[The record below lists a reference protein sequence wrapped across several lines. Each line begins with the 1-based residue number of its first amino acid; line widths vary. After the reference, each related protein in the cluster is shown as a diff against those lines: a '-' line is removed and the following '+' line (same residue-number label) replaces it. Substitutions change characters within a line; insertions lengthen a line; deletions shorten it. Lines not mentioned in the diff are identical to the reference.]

1 MFDDR
6 IYDNILEE
14 MLDGFGKDVDTGEA
28 SLAYNACD
36 KIAEKLEETYGDMDA
51 INRNMSPDTMDLDH
65 LIQYGEL
72 QRGVS
77 YNYATAP
84 VVKGEFQQEIE
95 IGQQFICNDFTYT
108 VSEVINGFTYK
119 LTCDTEGVEANTN
132 LGELTPAD
140 YIDDYKGGEITEI
153 LRSGTNDEEEEEYR
167 KRVLLTFKSK
177 AFGGNI
183 ADYREKVDGLD
194 GVGGCK
200 PKRRDRTS
208 SWIYITIIGNDFGV
222 PSQEIVKRVQD
233 AIDPEQSHG
242 EGDGI
247 ANICHNVLSQA
258 VEAVPVSVSV
268 KVVWDS
274 GYSADTS
281 KSRIEAAIQE
291 YLLTIRKSW
300 ESSKMN
306 NQYIRISQVEARI
319 LSVEGVIDVTETK
332 LNDKEENVTLIYT
345 QIPTFGGVTIV

>member
-6 IYDNILEE
+6 TYNNILDE
-14 MLDGFGKDVDTGEA
+14 MLDEFGQDVDTGEA
-28 SLAYNACD
+28 SLAFNACD
-36 KIAEKLEETYGDMDA
+36 KIAEKLEETYGDMDE
-51 INRNMSPDTMDLDH
+51 INRNISPDTMDLDH

-108 VSEVINGFTYK
+108 VSELIDGFAYK

-132 LGELTPAD
+132 TGELVPAD
-140 YIDDYKGGEITEI
+140 YVDDYKGGKITEI
-153 LRSGTNDEEEEEYR
+153 LRSGMNDEDEEVYR
-167 KRVLLTFKSK
+167 EKVIETFYSK

-183 ADYREKVDGLD
+183 ADYREKVDELD

-208 SWIYITIIGNDFGV
+208 SWIYITIIGSDFGV

-233 AIDPEQSHG
+233 AVDPEQSHG

-247 ANICHNVLSQA
+247 ANICHNVLIQA

-274 GYSADTS
+274 GYSTDTS
-281 KSRIEAAIQE
+281 KSKIEAAIQE
-291 YLLTIRKSW
+291 YLSTIRKSW

-319 LSVEGVIDVTETK
+319 LSVEGVIDVIETK
-332 LNDKEENVTLIYT
+332 LNDKEENVTLAYT
-345 QIPTFGGVTIV
+345 QIPTFGGVAIV

>member
-6 IYDNILEE
+6 TYNNILDE
-14 MLDGFGKDVDTGEA
+14 MLDEFGQDVDTGEA
-28 SLAYNACD
+28 SLAFNACD

-108 VSEVINGFTYK
+108 VSELIDGFAYK

-132 LGELTPAD
+132 TGELVPAD
-140 YIDDYKGGEITEI
+140 YVDDYKGGKITEI
-153 LRSGTNDEEEEEYR
+153 LRSGMNDEDEEVYR
-167 KRVLLTFKSK
+167 EKVIETFYSK

-183 ADYREKVDGLD
+183 ADYREKVDELD

-208 SWIYITIIGNDFGV
+208 SWIYITIIGSDFGV

-233 AIDPEQSHG
+233 AVDPEQSHG

-247 ANICHNVLSQA
+247 ANICHNVLIQA

-274 GYSADTS
+274 GYSTDTS
-281 KSRIEAAIQE
+281 KSEIEAAIQE
-291 YLLTIRKSW
+291 YLSTIRKSW

-319 LSVEGVIDVTETK
+319 LSVEGVIDVIETK
-332 LNDKEENVTLIYT
+332 LNDKEENVTLAYT
-345 QIPTFGGVTIV
+345 QIPTFGGVAIV

>member
-6 IYDNILEE
+6 TYNNILDE
-14 MLDGFGKDVDTGEA
+14 MLDEFGQDVDTGEA
-28 SLAYNACD
+28 SLAFNACD

-108 VSEVINGFTYK
+108 VSELIDGFAYK

-132 LGELTPAD
+132 TGELVPAD
-140 YIDDYKGGEITEI
+140 YVDDYKGGKITEI
-153 LRSGTNDEEEEEYR
+153 LRSGMNDEDEEVYR
-167 KRVLLTFKSK
+167 EKVIETFYSK

-183 ADYREKVDGLD
+183 ADYREKVDELD

-208 SWIYITIIGNDFGV
+208 SWIYITIIGSDFGV

-233 AIDPEQSHG
+233 AVDPEQSHG

-247 ANICHNVLSQA
+247 ANICHNVLIQA

-274 GYSADTS
+274 GYSTDTS
-281 KSRIEAAIQE
+281 KSKIEAAIQE
-291 YLLTIRKSW
+291 YLSTIRKSW

-319 LSVEGVIDVTETK
+319 LSVEGVIDVIETK
-332 LNDKEENVTLIYT
+332 LNDKVENVTLAYT
-345 QIPTFGGVTIV
+345 QIPTFGGVAIV

>member
-6 IYDNILEE
+6 TYNNILDE
-14 MLDGFGKDVDTGEA
+14 MLDEFGQDVDTGEA
-28 SLAYNACD
+28 SLAFNACD

-108 VSEVINGFTYK
+108 VSELIDGFAYK

-132 LGELTPAD
+132 TGELVPAD
-140 YIDDYKGGEITEI
+140 YVDDYKGGKITEI
-153 LRSGTNDEEEEEYR
+153 LRSGMNDEDEEVYR
-167 KRVLLTFKSK
+167 EKVIETFYSK

-183 ADYREKVDGLD
+183 ADYREKVDELD

-208 SWIYITIIGNDFGV
+208 SWIYITIIGSDFGV

-233 AIDPEQSHG
+233 AVDPEQSHG

-247 ANICHNVLSQA
+247 ANICHNVLIQA

-274 GYSADTS
+274 GYSTDSAKS
-281 KSRIEAAIQE
+281 KIEAAIQE
-291 YLLTIRKSW
+291 YLSTIRKSW

-319 LSVEGVIDVTETK
+319 LSVEGVIDVIETK
-332 LNDKEENVTLIYT
+332 LNDKEENVTLAYT
-345 QIPTFGGVTIV
+345 QIPTFGGVAIV

>member
-6 IYDNILEE
+6 TYNNILDE
-14 MLDGFGKDVDTGEA
+14 MLDEFGQDVDTGEA
-28 SLAYNACD
+28 SLAFNACD

-72 QRGVS
+72 QS

-108 VSEVINGFTYK
+108 VSELIDGFAYK

-132 LGELTPAD
+132 TGELVPAD
-140 YIDDYKGGEITEI
+140 YVDDYKGGKITEI
-153 LRSGTNDEEEEEYR
+153 LRSGMNDEDEEVYR
-167 KRVLLTFKSK
+167 EKVIETFYSK

-183 ADYREKVDGLD
+183 ADYREKVDELD

-208 SWIYITIIGNDFGV
+208 SWIYITIIGSDFGV

-233 AIDPEQSHG
+233 AVDPEQSHG

-247 ANICHNVLSQA
+247 ANICHNVLIQA

-274 GYSADTS
+274 GYSTDTS
-281 KSRIEAAIQE
+281 KSKIEAAIQE
-291 YLLTIRKSW
+291 YLSTIRKSW

-319 LSVEGVIDVTETK
+319 LSVEGVIDVIETK
-332 LNDKEENVTLIYT
+332 LNDKEENVTLAYT
-345 QIPTFGGVTIV
+345 QIPTFGGVAIV

>member
-6 IYDNILEE
+6 TYNNILDE
-14 MLDGFGKDVDTGEA
+14 MLDEFGQDVDTGEA
-28 SLAYNACD
+28 SLAFNACD

-95 IGQQFICNDFTYT
+95 TGQQFICNDFTYT
-108 VSEVINGFTYK
+108 VSELIDGFAYK

-132 LGELTPAD
+132 TGELVPAD
-140 YIDDYKGGEITEI
+140 YVDDYKGGKITEI
-153 LRSGTNDEEEEEYR
+153 LRSGMNDEDEEVYR
-167 KRVLLTFKSK
+167 EKVIETFYSK

-183 ADYREKVDGLD
+183 ADYREKVDELD

-208 SWIYITIIGNDFGV
+208 SWIYITIIGSDFGV

-233 AIDPEQSHG
+233 AVDPEQSHG

-247 ANICHNVLSQA
+247 ANICHNVLIQA

-274 GYSADTS
+274 GYSTDTS
-281 KSRIEAAIQE
+281 KSKIEAAIQE
-291 YLLTIRKSW
+291 YLSTIRKSW

-319 LSVEGVIDVTETK
+319 LSVEGVIDVIETK
-332 LNDKEENVTLIYT
+332 LNDKEENVTLAYT
-345 QIPTFGGVTIV
+345 QIPTFGGVAIV